1 MLVSGTLVYSH
12 FRLFCPDTQTHKHLC
27 TQHHWSRPPNDGPFL
42 VDGWAL
48 SFTSCFDLASDRL
61 KVMPDMMR
69 DCLFTPSGGDGSSPL
84 RAGPHYGNIWESHG
98 GAGDEGEQKQVGRKT
113 LKCQSTGKMDDNRKL
128 WKREDMH
135 DERMDGKV
143 DGKGIMMWEKKWQ
156 TWHSQLLEEK
166 VKKVVEVEN
175 YDFVALIW
183 DESKVR
189 KRGRKT
195 QEKQGL
201 MKRNKGNEEWLT
213 GDGTND
219 ATFSVTARNIN
230 NKHT

>member
-27 TQHHWSRPPNDGPFL
+27 TQHHWSCPPNDGPFL

-84 RAGPHYGNIWESHG
+84 RAGPHYGNIWESHRG
-98 GAGDEGEQKQVGRKT
+98 VGDEGEQKQVGRKT
-113 LKCQSTGKMDDNRKL
+113 LKCQLSTGKMDDTRKL
-128 WKREDMH
+128 RKREDMH
-135 DERMDGKV
+135 NERMKKV

-189 KRGRKT
+189 KRGRET
-195 QEKQGL
+195 RETRTDEKKQ
-201 MKRNKGNEEWLT
+201 REW
-213 GDGTND
+213 GVANG
-219 ATFSVTARNIN
+219 RR
-230 NKHT
+230 H